1 MINYI
6 SAYRKHKTLEVRL
19 HGGTLDFWKVLG
31 WIKLCQFI
39 QNSSE
44 IDSVAKN
51 NDSRCLFVSIEQLIR
66 MESLPESIR
75 NYVWKRFRQFHM
87 HHAISLRNK
96 LIEENK
102 IHLTDGMA
110 IS

>member
-1 MINYI
+1 MINYL
-6 SAYRKHKTLEVRL
+6 SAYRKHKTIEVRL

-44 IDSVAKN
+44 IDAVAKKHDGN
-51 NDSRCLFVSIEQLIR
+51 SLVLGVEDLIR

-75 NYVWKRFRQFHM
+75 LYVWRRFRQFHV
-87 HHAISLRNK
+87 HHAHSLRTI
-96 LIEENK
+96 LIVENK